1 MKKIE
6 TMTRTLIL
14 ILNLVMI
21 TSQLLSKFHYFS
33 SMVLNHLMLLLPEL
47 LASKCHFFTL
57 IASLDT
63 RCFEDEDVFTE
74 GAVEGSRGKP
84 FPFSLNTGRSVF
96 SGESYID
103 KYYSS
108 ILGIC

>member
-47 LASKCHFFTL
+47 LASKFQDPG
-57 IASLDT
+57 LDL
-63 RCFEDEDVFTE
+63 EDV
-74 GAVEGSRGKP
+74 VIS
-84 FPFSLNTGRSVF
+84 SLS
-96 SGESYID
+96 
-103 KYYSS
+103 
-108 ILGIC
+108 LLL